1 MKFFTGSI
9 TDKGAYRPNNED
21 SILVR
26 IHEEEPHS
34 FCIGAV
40 CDGIGGLD
48 GGEISS
54 AFLISHINTWFNRM
68 VLNPEDPVQADL
80 QEFLRIH
87 SEQWNEQLIAHLQN
101 LGIKSGSTMSLL
113 LLDETHVVISHVGDS
128 RIYRY
133 SPETGLRQMTTDA
146 TVQKLSGG
154 RMRSYLDNY
163 MGKEAEWW
171 TDILEE
177 PVSPGELY
185 LFGSDGFYHCLQEE
199 DVREIYDRI
208 ENGESPTLLCRQAM
222 QKMLERG
229 ERDNISV
236 GVIYIADDRRA
247 EEISEKTARM
257 FRMHGQRNPSDT
269 EDLSCTR

>member
-26 IHEEEPHS
+26 IHEEESHS
-34 FCIGAV
+34 FCIGVV

-54 AFLISHINTWFNRM
+54 DFLISHINTWFNRM
-68 VLNPEDPVQADL
+68 VLNPEDPAQDDMR
-80 QEFLRIH
+80 EFLRIY
-87 SEQWNEQLIAHLQN
+87 SAQWNEQLIDHLQM

-113 LLDETHVVISHVGDS
+113 YLDETHMVISHVGDS

-133 SPETGLRQMTTDA
+133 SPEAGLQQLTTDA
-146 TVQKLSGG
+146 TVQKLNGG
-154 RMRSYLDNY
+154 KMRSYLDNY
-163 MGKEAEWW
+163 MGKEIEWW
-171 TDILEE
+171 TDILDES
-177 PVSPGELY
+177 VFPGELF
-185 LFGSDGFYHCLQEE
+185 LFGSDGFYHFLQEE

-208 ENGESPTLLCRQAM
+208 ENGENATVLCRQAM

-236 GVIYIADDRRA
+236 GVIYIADEKRA
-247 EEISEKTARM
+247 EKISKKTARM
-257 FRMHGQRNPSDT
+257 FRIHRQRNLSDT
-269 EDLSCTR
+269 EDLSCTL